1 MTTDYNE
8 DSQELA
14 ATSQAEQLDVSEMDQ
29 QEAPESTNDQ
39 EEELYFWSE
48 PGVCG

>member
-1 MTTDYNE
+1 MTIEHDVE
-8 DSQELA
+8 KQELPN
-14 ATSQAEQLDVSEMDQ
+14 EQLADKNVTPENNEEILIDQ
-29 QEAPESTNDQ
+29 KKP

>member
-1 MTTDYNE
+1 MTTEYNE
-8 DSQELA
+8 NSQELA
-14 ATSQAEQLDVSEMDQ
+14 TTSQSDEQEVVERTQPDNAESVE
-29 QEAPESTNDQ
+29 EQ

>member
-1 MTTDYNE
+1 MRTDYENDRQKLSPSVSDE
-8 DSQELA
+8 ENIAELNSQEA
-14 ATSQAEQLDVSEMDQ
+14 SEQTS
-29 QEAPESTNDQ
+29 DQ